1 MQSHTTR
8 IKSVKMIAAYAAG
21 LAMGVVLFAAGSA
34 MADEG
39 VVERTD
45 VCHKGT
51 LIIKTADNAYV
62 AATRNDSD
70 NENFGPSADN
80 DTPRCAF
87 YSGDRVRGDLS
98 GAGIVTLTNS
108 SGTAC
113 DYVIQGSG
121 FTMQDAEQIL
131 GCE

>member
-1 MQSHTTR
+1 MQSCATR
-8 IKSVKMIAAYAAG
+8 IKSITMIAAFASG
-21 LAMGVVLFAAGSA
+21 LAIGVILLTAGSA

-45 VCHKGT
+45 VCQKGT

-62 AATRNDSD
+62 AATRDDTGSED
-70 NENFGPSADN
+70 LGPSAD
-80 DTPRCAF
+80 DGTPRCAF
-87 YSGDRVRGDLS
+87 YTGDRVRGDLS
-98 GAGIVTLTNS
+98 GAGPVTLTNS

-113 DYVIQGSG
+113 DYVIEGSG